1 MQFLSSR
8 QNLTFIA
15 VLFVAL
21 LNAACIRTSPPY
33 QSNEMIPVGPEVKAS
48 LVIYYK
54 ADVTDEQIQEFSQQV
69 LSRPDTQGGY
79 YNRYGVRTILQIF
92 EPVQGHQ
99 STAVTFFPEA
109 TEAQREE
116 LKADVMSSP
125 IVYKVLENVAP
136 KDVKKLD

>member
-1 MQFLSSR
+1 MQFLSGR
-8 QNLTFIA
+8 QDITSIP
-15 VLFVAL
+15 VLFFAL
-21 LNAACIRTSPPY
+21 LSTACIRTSPSY

-54 ADVTDEQIQEFSQQV
+54 ADITDEQIQEFTQQA
-69 LSRPDTQGGY
+69 LSRPDFQGTG
-79 YNRYGVRTILQIF
+79 NRYRVRDILQIF

-109 TEAQREE
+109 TKAQREE
-116 LKADVMSSP
+116 LKAAVMSSP

-136 KDVKKLD
+136 KDVKRLD

>member
-8 QNLTFIA
+8 QTLTLIA

-21 LNAACIRTSPPY
+21 LNTAYIKTFPAY
-33 QSNEMIPVGPEVKAS
+33 QRNEMIPTGPEVKAS

-54 ADVTDEQIQEFSQQV
+54 AGVTDEQIQEFTQQV
-69 LSRPDTQGGY
+69 LSRPDSQGRG
-79 YNRYGVRTILQIF
+79 NRYGVRDILQIF
-92 EPVQGHQ
+92 ESAQGHQ

-109 TEAQREE
+109 TKSQRDEIEAEI
-116 LKADVMSSP
+116 MSSP
-125 IVYKVLENVAP
+125 IVYKVLKNIAP